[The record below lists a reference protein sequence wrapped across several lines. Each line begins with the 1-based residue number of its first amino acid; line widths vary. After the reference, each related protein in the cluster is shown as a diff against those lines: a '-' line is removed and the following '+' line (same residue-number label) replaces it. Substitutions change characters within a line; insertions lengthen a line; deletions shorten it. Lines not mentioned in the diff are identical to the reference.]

1 MVLSSGL
8 TKSVSGWVVLLA
20 QSWVST
26 QCGDPACRQHRS
38 PPPLHHTWPHINVA
52 CAPPPPCPPLQG
64 SCTHTSSD
72 CSSWVTDGEIQ
83 ALNTGM
89 GRGAFPL
96 ACKQVFQILAS
107 TTAGADSRASAQG
120 VAQAAHRILVEEF
133 GLQD

>member
-1 MVLSSGL
+1 MVILPVANTEARPPCTTPGRTL
-8 TKSVSGWVVLLA
+8 TWHV
-20 QSWVST
+20 
-26 QCGDPACRQHRS
+26 
-38 PPPLHHTWPHINVA
+38 
-52 CAPPPPCPPLQG
+52 PPPPCPPLQG